1 MSDQFPAAA
10 SDWVSRAE
18 LDAVRAELEQAKG
31 WTKFWRDKVNNQ
43 GNVESDLRAE
53 LEQARKERDELRDA
67 EGGGR
72 TSTRDAGTSAQAPLL
87 VEVAQRY
94 QDALERI
101 AGGSVDCS
109 HHHIARDALAGGSD

>member
-1 MSDQFPAAA
+1 MSWD
-10 SDWVSRAE
+10 AE
-18 LDAVRAELEQAKG
+18 DVEALQAELESYHAALFEAQKDAQKA
-31 WTKFWRDKVNNQ
+31 
-43 GNVESDLRAE
+43 RAE

-94 QDALERI
+94 RDALERI
-101 AGGSVDCS
+101 TLDDTDAAQ
-109 HHHIARDALAGGSD
+109 IACDALAGDQENTT